1 MKEFMLL
8 IRNEID
14 HQKGW
19 QPEKTERFLKACEVY
34 IDGLKKAGKL
44 MSAQPMVREGTMVSG
59 AKGAFRE
66 SQFNEARE
74 VIVGYYHVLA
84 EDLKDAVA
92 IAKANPEFEFSTTA
106 RVEVRP
112 IKMKEE
118 KTKFVYPV
126 AKTA

>member
-8 IRNEID
+8 IRNDID
-14 HQKGW
+14 HQRTW
-19 QPEKTERFLKACEVY
+19 SPAKTEQFLKACEVY
-34 IDGLKKAGKL
+34 INGLKKAGTL
-44 MSAQPMVREGTMVSG
+44 ISAQPMVREGTMLSG
-59 AKGAFRE
+59 SKISWTE
-66 SQFNEARE
+66 KPFNETRE

-84 EDLKDAVA
+84 EDIDDAVA
-92 IAKANPEFEFSTTA
+92 IAKGNPEFEYGTTA

-118 KTKFVYPV
+118 KTKYVYPV